1 MRKTKLF
8 SQELIWTSPGL
19 LDAEM
24 IRSLLNSFGI
34 DAQLLQESA
43 GSTYGLNFGPLGAV
57 DIFVKKDQAEEA
69 RKILADYHSG
79 KLEEDDND
87 K

>member
-1 MRKTKLF
+1 M
-8 SQELIWTSPGL
+8 

-34 DAQLLQESA
+34 DAQLLQESVGA
-43 GSTYGLNFGPLGAV
+43 SYGLNFGPLGAV
-57 DIFVKKDQAEEA
+57 DIFVKKKQAEEA

-79 KLEEDDND
+79 RLEETDNAE
-87 K
+87 

>member
-1 MRKTKLF
+1 M
-8 SQELIWTSPGL
+8 

-34 DAQLLQESA
+34 EAQLLQESA
-43 GSTYGLNFGPLGAV
+43 GATYGLNFGPLGAV

-69 RKILADYHSG
+69 RKILVDYYSG
-79 KLEEDDND
+79 RLEEDD
-87 K
+87 KEE

>member
-1 MRKTKLF
+1 M
-8 SQELIWTSPGL
+8 
-19 LDAEM
+19 LDAEI

-43 GSTYGLNFGPLGAV
+43 GATYGLNYGPLGAV
-57 DIFVKKDQAEEA
+57 DIFVKKDKAEEA
-69 RKILADYHSG
+69 RKLLTDYYSG
-79 KLEEDDND
+79 KLEEDFND